1 MYKLIATDI
10 DGTLINSKRIL
21 TDNTKK
27 VLKEASEN
35 GLTVMLCSGRAPVTL
50 DLITDQ
56 LDFDLPLA
64 CYNGAQVLSGKNG
77 EIIISKRVR
86 QKRCN
91 INL

>member
-35 GLTVMLCSGRAPVTL
+35 GLTVMLCSGSTSNFGSYYRPT
-50 DLITDQ
+50 
-56 LDFDLPLA
+56 
-64 CYNGAQVLSGKNG
+64 
-77 EIIISKRVR
+77 
-86 QKRCN
+86 
-91 INL
+91 